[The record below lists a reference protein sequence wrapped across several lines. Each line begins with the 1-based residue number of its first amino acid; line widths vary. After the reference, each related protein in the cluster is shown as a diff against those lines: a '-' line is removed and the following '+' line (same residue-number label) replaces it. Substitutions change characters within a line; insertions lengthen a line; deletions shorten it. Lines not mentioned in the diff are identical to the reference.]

1 MKEGKIKN
9 MRKRNIE
16 LFLSVLIFAVALIIL
31 ANIKQDA
38 FLKSN
43 YKIVDEY
50 KSVNDIALTEIK
62 KQDQLN
68 ILKASLKNEF

>member
-1 MKEGKIKN
+1 